1 MFAREQSIMNDIS
14 KLTQL
19 IKTLALQAV
28 KQTKPLELIY
38 GTVTQEE
45 DEEKGTELLIKIQQ
59 KQELTKDFFIKN
71 SKLDGLEVDNKL
83 ILLQVQGGQMFYIL
97 EVLRE

>member
-1 MFAREQSIMNDIS
+1 MNDIS